1 MGQAKVKRDAFRQM
15 LLKNGE
21 EWNFS
26 PSPWEAAVCAE
37 LKEEDVVVVPRTPA
51 DQLAWM
57 RMPANKCHANA
68 RWYVQ
73 NDPTGKAR
81 VVTGWWVQWP
91 VFVLHSVIESDGQ
104 LICITPSPYNEVE
117 VPFIP
122 DPKISW
128 VEDGEV
134 YSAFRQGQAIGPGVR
149 VFPAFTMAQNAI
161 VRERLLAGC
170 DPLKAGDFT
179 DDEVEELKRRHIEGP
194 F

>member
-1 MGQAKVKRDAFRQM
+1 MGQARVKRDALRRM
-15 LLKNGE
+15 LLEKGE
-21 EWNFS
+21 EWYFP
-26 PSPWEAAVCAE
+26 PSPWEAVVCTE

-73 NDPTGKAR
+73 NDPARIAR

-91 VFVLHSVIESDGQ
+91 VFVLHSVIETDGQ

-128 VEDGEV
+128 VEDGKV
-134 YSAFRQGQAIGPGVR
+134 YSAVRLGQIVGPGVR
-149 VFPAFTMAQNAI
+149 VFPAFTMAQNVI
-161 VRERLLAGC
+161 VRERLLLGV
-170 DPLKAGDFT
+170 DPLEAGNFT
-179 DDEVEELKRRHIEGP
+179 DEEMAELKRQYIASP
-194 F
+194 L